1 MRADY
6 EYRKEL
12 RRKPD
17 LEAMISI
24 AKRGEYQPERML
36 AIIREEEEKLKR
48 IISELERK
56 NPIQYPMR
64 GYYLEMYRNE
74 LKMYRELYTRI
85 MGLVSLYE
93 YNPKSF
99 EALMEN
105 RYYQGYVRE
114 IKEMVRKILIRS
126 RTRTLEAFIRR

>member
-1 MRADY
+1 VRADY

>member
-1 MRADY
+1 MRSDY
-6 EYRKEL
+6 EYRKQL

-17 LEAMISI
+17 LEAMISV
-24 AKRGEYQPERML
+24 AKRGEYRPERIL
-36 AIIREEEEKLKR
+36 AVIREEEEKLKK

-64 GYYLEMYRNE
+64 GYYLEMHRNE
-74 LKMYRELYTRI
+74 LKMYRELYMRI

-93 YNPKSF
+93 ENPKSF
-99 EALMEN
+99 EALMEGS
-105 RYYQGYVRE
+105 YYQGYVRE
-114 IKEMVRKILIRS
+114 IKEMVRKISVNS